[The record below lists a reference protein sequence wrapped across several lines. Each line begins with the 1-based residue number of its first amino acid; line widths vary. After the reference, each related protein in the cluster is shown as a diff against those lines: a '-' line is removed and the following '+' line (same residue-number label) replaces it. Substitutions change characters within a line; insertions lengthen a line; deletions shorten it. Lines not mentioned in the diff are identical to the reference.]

1 MKILKNHIWRT
12 AFIVVLLDILIF
24 LILIKKNEKD
34 SFGMLSAFIEMGI
47 ALLIQLGVGIVAL
60 IPVEAR
66 KYGQGILL
74 GTLIIGLIGL
84 GMCTYSMI

>member
-1 MKILKNHIWRT
+1 LKILKNHIWRT

-24 LILIKKNEKD
+24 LVLIKKNEED

-47 ALLIQLGVGIVAL
+47 ALLVQLGIGIVAV
-60 IPVEAR
+60 IPMESR

>member
-1 MKILKNHIWRT
+1 LKILKNHIWRT
-12 AFIVVLLDILIF
+12 AIIVVLVDILIF
-24 LILIKKNEKD
+24 LILKKKNEDD
-34 SFGMLSAFIEMGI
+34 SFGMLSSFIEMGI
-47 ALLIQLGVGIVAL
+47 ALLIQLGIGIVAV
-60 IPVEAR
+60 IPLNMR